1 MNKSETQIILSEAKP
16 GGKVLTEALAEDT
29 LVFEATDPRIT
40 YPCFKSLDEFIDV
53 ERLRALD
60 GYITQRVKRR
70 LAAQSDYK
78 FYTGPYKLNN
88 SIPDRPG
95 TRMIYLAY
103 SEKPDSYFD
112 LDRTELWHPTDAAN
126 EFALLMDFIHTLP
139 FESTGRMLIMYDDVP
154 REVPAHRDHVET
166 DILHEF
172 IWFRTNLRKPFYML
186 DYRTGEKK
194 YVEGYSAWFDSVN
207 QFHGSDPY
215 QGLAISVRVDG
226 VFTEEFRKKIPRPP
240 INLASTPAYWASIE
254 NANAPA
260 VTGD

>member
-1 MNKSETQIILSEAKP
+1 MNKSDTQIILSEAQAN
-16 GGKVLTEALAEDT
+16 GKLMTESLAEDT
-29 LVFEATDPRIT
+29 LVFEEFDPRIT
-40 YPCFKSLDEFIDV
+40 YPCYKSFDEFIDV
-53 ERLRALD
+53 ERLRSLD

-70 LAAQSDYK
+70 LAAQADYK

-95 TRMIYLAY
+95 SRMIYLAY

-112 LDRTELWHPTDAAN
+112 LDRTELWHPTEAAS
-126 EFALLMDFIHTLP
+126 EFTLLMDFIHTLP

-186 DYRTGEKK
+186 DHTTGEKK
-194 YVEGYSAWFDSVN
+194 YVESYSAWFDSVN

-215 QGLAISVRVDG
+215 EGLAFSIRVDG
-226 VFTEEFRKKIPRPP
+226 VFTEEFRKKIPKPE
-240 INLASTPAYWASIE
+240 INLASTPAFWSAVE
-254 NANAPA
+254 NSDAPA
-260 VTGD
+260 GTGD